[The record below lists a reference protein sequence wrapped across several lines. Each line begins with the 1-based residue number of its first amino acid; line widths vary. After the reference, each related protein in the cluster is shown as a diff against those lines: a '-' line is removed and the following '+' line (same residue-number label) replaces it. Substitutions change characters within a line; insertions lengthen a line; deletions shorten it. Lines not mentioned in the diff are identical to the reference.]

1 MSGCNSFVV
10 VLTTLAVT
18 EERQKREELEKEL
31 KKLADLARQLIKHY
45 DNCFVGL
52 ARQVRESP
60 GNQSTCD
67 VITCTVVP
75 RSWCVV
81 CILL

>member
-1 MSGCNSFVV
+1 MLCAYYQSLLGEQCLDVIHTWLLSQP
-10 VLTTLAVT
+10 AVT

-60 GNQSTCD
+60 
-67 VITCTVVP
+67 
-75 RSWCVV
+75 W
-81 CILL
+81 